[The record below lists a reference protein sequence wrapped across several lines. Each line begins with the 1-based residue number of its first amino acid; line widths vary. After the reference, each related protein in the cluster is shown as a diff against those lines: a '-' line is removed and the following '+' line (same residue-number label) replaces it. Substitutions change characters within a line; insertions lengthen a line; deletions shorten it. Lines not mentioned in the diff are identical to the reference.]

1 MQNNL
6 QGLVEAIAI
15 ARSAK
20 QIIRQNTNIVAV
32 PNLSGLAIAATVG
45 LNPMTATLI
54 NNGSSV
60 IAGVNGL
67 RPALKGDKA
76 AIEVEVASD

>member
-1 MQNNL
+1 VVLMKNDL
-6 QGLVEAIAI
+6 RGLVEAIAI
-15 ARSAK
+15 ARNAK
-20 QIIRQNTNIVAV
+20 QIIQQNTGIVAV

-45 LNPMTATLI
+45 LSPMTATLI

-67 RPALKGDKA
+67 RPVLSGDRA
-76 AIEVEVASD
+76 V